1 MTQVWADAFGKASVI
16 ERKATMA
23 GEDFSRYTMTPE
35 KIPVFL
41 AWLGTVAPE
50 KVEKAKQTGAA
61 LPSLHSP
68 FYRPEAAPS
77 ITVGIKAM
85 TLAVMHELKR

>member
-1 MTQVWADAFGKASVI
+1 
-16 ERKATMA
+16 MA
-23 GEDFSRYTMTPE
+23 GEDFSRYTMTSD

-50 KVEKAKQTGAA
+50 KVEKAKATGEI

-68 FYRPEAAPS
+68 FYRPEPAPS
-77 ITVGIKAM
+77 IAFGVKAM
-85 TLAVMHELKR
+85 TLAVMTELKR

>member
-1 MTQVWADAFGKASVI
+1 
-16 ERKATMA
+16 MA

-41 AWLGTVAPE
+41 TWLGTVAPE
-50 KVEKAKQTGAA
+50 KIEKANKTGEV

-68 FYRPEAAPS
+68 FYRPEPAPS
-77 ITVGIKAM
+77 ITFGVKAM
-85 TLAVMHELKR
+85 TLAVLSELNR

>member
-1 MTQVWADAFGKASVI
+1 
-16 ERKATMA
+16 
-23 GEDFSRYTMTPE
+23 MTPD

-50 KVEKAKQTGAA
+50 KIEQAKATGES

-68 FYRPEAAPS
+68 FYRPEPAPS
-77 ITVGIKAM
+77 ISFGVKAM
-85 TLAVMHELKR
+85 TLAVLNELKRE